1 MISEEKEPMLSRK
14 DLKQIV
20 LLGHL
25 TDEML
30 DKIVPITDLLIFNE
44 KEFVFQ
50 QGEKADRFY
59 MLQQGKVILE
69 LTVTDKL
76 TISVSAIKPGY
87 SFGWSAMLEDERYTV
102 NALCSE
108 PSRILSLREEKLKA
122 LLEQDPSMGYIMS
135 QRLLVIMK
143 KRYDI
148 RTEQFIKTIT
158 HHPDIAELL

>member
-1 MISEEKEPMLSRK
+1 MICRE

-20 LLGHL
+20 ILGHL

-30 DKIVPITDLLIFNE
+30 DKLIPITDLLLFDE

-50 QGEKADRFY
+50 QGVKADRFY
-59 MLQQGKVILE
+59 MVQQGKVILE

-76 TISVSAIKPGY
+76 TVTVSAIKPGY
-87 SFGWSAMLEDERYTV
+87 SFGWSAMLEDETYTV

-108 PSRILSLREEKLKA
+108 PSRIFSLRAEKLKA
-122 LLEQDPSMGYIMS
+122 LFEQDPSLGYIMS

-158 HHPDIAELL
+158 HHPDIADLL